1 MGGAIREET
10 CQIEP
15 TVIENISWDNA
26 IMQEEIFGP
35 LLPILTF
42 TDLDEVVQTLLDKEK
57 PLALYLFASRSR
69 ISTGCCQL

>member
-42 TDLDEVVQTLLDKEK
+42 TDLDEVVQTLLDKEN
-57 PLALYLFASRSR
+57 LWHCICSASRSR
-69 ISTGCCQL
+69 ISIK

>member
-26 IMQEEIFGP
+26 IMQEENFWSAASD
-35 LLPILTF
+35 
-42 TDLDEVVQTLLDKEK
+42 TDL
-57 PLALYLFASRSR
+57 YGS
-69 ISTGCCQL
+69 G